1 MKASVSRRKSGA
13 TARFSSS
20 SVNAMLLLVIVG
32 FLRLVI
38 VSQLQLY
45 RRPTV
50 ASPTCLIYT
59 TSWDITFAV
68 DGALFRTPDTPEL
81 REHFGSGN
89 TSTVRQTPF
98 PMARLVA
105 LMNVRSHLIVDAQI
119 SPYRRGE
126 IPLAADFLEQI
137 PSHSITLF

>member
-1 MKASVSRRKSGA
+1 ISSCRMKASVSRRKSGA

-59 TSWDITFAV
+59 TSWDITEFE
-68 DGALFRTPDTPEL
+68 DIDALNKPFHIPSNEEL
-81 REHFGSGN
+81 QKAKEKFEKDHV
-89 TSTVRQTPF
+89 TLT
-98 PMARLVA
+98 A
-105 LMNVRSHLIVDAQI
+105 
-119 SPYRRGE
+119 
-126 IPLAADFLEQI
+126 IPLTTGKQLAKLAESCTMDLSEPAFDL
-137 PSHSITLF
+137 S